1 MATFPQEPGRRWT
14 RSSLLPACWR
24 ACSQHPEESWNI
36 RDGFYYGT
44 LRYKTRYG
52 CTVNTLRGLFKWCFL
67 LFRQLKWQQHKR
79 WHAGRR
85 AGELSAE
92 ARLVGCNPE
101 GALLDAQ
108 PLHWWDETFPC
119 CWLVTRVTL
128 TVFFFLKKQSLSTQ
142 GQTATQEF
150 ARHVGQTNTTPPD
163 RTRMTLSRQKRR
175 KSPLKVDRKC
185 SATNCSKTFKDW

>member
-52 CTVNTLRGLFKWCFL
+52 CTVNTLRGLFKWRFL

-128 TVFFFLKKQSLSTQ
+128 TVFFFKKTVLVHTGPNSNAGVCTSHRPNQHHPSRPNQ
-142 GQTATQEF
+142 DDAVQAE
-150 ARHVGQTNTTPPD
+150 AAEITPEGG
-163 RTRMTLSRQKRR
+163 
-175 KSPLKVDRKC
+175 
-185 SATNCSKTFKDW
+185 